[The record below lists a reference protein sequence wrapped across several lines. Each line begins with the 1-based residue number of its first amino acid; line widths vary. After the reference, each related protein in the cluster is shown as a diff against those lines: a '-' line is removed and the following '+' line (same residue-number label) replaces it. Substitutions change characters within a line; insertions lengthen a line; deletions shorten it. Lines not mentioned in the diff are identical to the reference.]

1 MKTAMISLQAL
12 LCTPEPSDPQDA
24 EVANMYLSNKEQFN
38 STARSVNHCIDIDTV
53 LFIIKIIFRKT
64 LTLTSNSFDK

>member
-24 EVANMYLSNKEQFN
+24 EVANMYLSNRDQFN
-38 STARSVNHCIDIDTV
+38 STARYTITIYLKFKFSLITYIMS
-53 LFIIKIIFRKT
+53 II
-64 LTLTSNSFDK
+64 